1 MPTDRRPTFS
11 PSVFLRVFFPSSI
24 HRVCLFD
31 ACWPLFFSPPRKIA
45 SDVFDWTSAASHNV
59 ESEAFGLFKHHPL
72 WRSSSPKTDEVF
84 WLDRL
89 HTKLGGHLIRLIYC
103 FFLFSLMAI
112 GVFFLWFNGRLAC
125 TVRGEVGWIWIYKM
139 QSLVGW
145 AEYMQSGWIRSPPI
159 WPCACVSGRWW
170 ISFFENIFLLEK
182 RREKERIKEKK
193 MKFKIA
199 GGRCYIV

>member
-125 TVRGEVGWIWIYKM
+125 TVRGGGGGMNLNIQNAKLGWLGRVYAKWVDQIP
-139 QSLVGW
+139 S
-145 AEYMQSGWIRSPPI
+145 YMTVCVCL
-159 WPCACVSGRWW
+159 WPVMDL
-170 ISFFENIFLLEK
+170 FLWKYFSTWKET
-182 RREKERIKEKK
+182 REGKN
-193 MKFKIA
+193 
-199 GGRCYIV
+199 